1 MSLERRP
8 LDYHAPQMKTTVSG
22 RWSGLAVLALA
33 WSILSTPCLVAWLT
47 PQRYFD
53 GLTPEGRETAA
64 RVSLFVPPLAGM
76 LLAAVA
82 AIRIARSRGRL
93 RGMAWA
99 AVGGGLSLLWLALA
113 CALISMLSGWKG
125 D

>member
-1 MSLERRP
+1 
-8 LDYHAPQMKTTVSG
+8 
-22 RWSGLAVLALA
+22 
-33 WSILSTPCLVAWLT
+33 LVAWLI

-53 GLTPEGRETAA
+53 GLTPEGRETVA
-64 RVSLFVPPLAGM
+64 RVRLFVPPLAGM
-76 LLAAVA
+76 LLAALA

-93 RGMAWA
+93 RGMGWA

-113 CALISMLSGWKG
+113 CALISVFSGWKG